1 MIHPHFEIQSE
12 SFLSAD
18 NKKLLREFN
27 DKYDDWVYCGE
38 NDTSFNECQNKLIY
52 ILKYI
57 LDTLQNSKGFV
68 QLCKIEPPIKLRSY
82 PDERTRDSYEVLE
95 LREMLNYCIELPH
108 EVIDMDDFEI
118 TEQEQAL
125 VIEKNNEIHNIQNE
139 ICQYQDV
146 NWVYPDDDED
156 DDDDQSSNE

>member
-1 MIHPHFEIQSE
+1 MIHQHFEIQSE

-38 NDTSFNECQNKLIY
+38 NDMTFNECQNKLIY
-52 ILKYI
+52 ILKFI

-95 LREMLNYCIELPH
+95 LREMLNYCIEIPH
-108 EVIDMDDFEI
+108 EVIDVDDFEI

-125 VIEKNNEIHNIQNE
+125 V
-139 ICQYQDV
+139 
-146 NWVYPDDDED
+146 
-156 DDDDQSSNE
+156 

>member
-52 ILKYI
+52 IFLQKKETLGMLSLLIGNTTITPNRYKY
-57 LDTLQNSKGFV
+57 N
-68 QLCKIEPPIKLRSY
+68 KI
-82 PDERTRDSYEVLE
+82 
-95 LREMLNYCIELPH
+95 
-108 EVIDMDDFEI
+108 
-118 TEQEQAL
+118 A
-125 VIEKNNEIHNIQNE
+125 
-139 ICQYQDV
+139 
-146 NWVYPDDDED
+146 
-156 DDDDQSSNE
+156 